1 MKNLLLLIKTNYY
14 DNQNYTHYTFFI
26 DYCLFSIAQ
35 ERYIQIEMVDQSPN
49 FNYVGFPTYYYN
61 VPSNATDYS
70 NDTGLNTILSGNS
83 IIAYDHIESLP
94 NVSPN
99 GYANWTLV
107 VCNNCNNVQLAA
119 DLEAYSGVIRNAYPL
134 NDRISR
140 NHMYVRVLDNAAGAP
155 TGSMNGIIT
164 TNDPGLNTIF
174 DTYNVYLYSLAFP
187 SSSSSSLQ
195 RTYSLMC
202 DCDGGALKAALDAY
216 TGVIEFTERLALD
229 SQVLSTPE
237 VSFSDVQLYPNPVED
252 VLNITNTT
260 NIKSLEVYSIQG
272 QVMLTQKNNF
282 ATVDMSNLR
291 TGMYFV
297 KLTDSTNNSSTF
309 KIVKK

>member
-1 MKNLLLLIKTNYY
+1 MTTKTTLTTLFLLITA
-14 DNQNYTHYTFFI
+14 FFS
-26 DYCLFSIAQ
+26 FAQ
-35 ERYIQIEMVDQSPN
+35 ERYVQIEMVDQSPN
-49 FNYVGFPTYYYN
+49 FDYVGFPTYYYN
-61 VPSNATDYS
+61 VPPNVTDYS
-70 NDTGLNTILSGNS
+70 NDAGLNAILSGNS

-107 VCNNCNNVQLAA
+107 VCANCNNVQLAA

-140 NHMYVRVLDNAAGAP
+140 NHLYVRVLDNAAGAP
-155 TGSMNGIIT
+155 TGSMNGIVT
-164 TNDPGLNTIF
+164 TNDPGLNAIF
-174 DTYNVYLYSLAFP
+174 TSYNVYLYSLAFP
-187 SSSSSSLQ
+187 ASSLSTLQ

-216 TGVIEFTERLALD
+216 TGVIEFTERLGLD
-229 SQVLSTPE
+229 SQLLSTPE

-252 VLNITNTT
+252 MLNITDTT

-272 QVMLTQKNNF
+272 QVMLTQKSNF
-282 ATVDMSNLR
+282 ATVDMSNLQ
-291 TGMYFV
+291 TGLYFV
-297 KLTDSTNNSSTF
+297 RLTDSANNSNTF
-309 KIVKK
+309 KIVKN